1 MLHKNGLTDMAKLMN
16 LQVNEDKEE
25 EEKKNNKERKLMNE
39 DILFIKAEPV
49 PDRKQGPR
57 W

>member
-1 MLHKNGLTDMAKLMN
+1 MAKLMN